1 MPDYGSKY
9 TEKRQRLLELR
20 LKRVYTEAQKDLQG
34 KLDSFVAKKERKQ
47 QEKLAQKKAGLIT
60 EQEYKDWLSGQV
72 FMEKQWKA
80 KVQQATDILYHSNE
94 KAVSMVRDE
103 QMNVFTENANYQA
116 YQVEKTTGFQDGI
129 SFELYD
135 MATVDRLINEKPEL
149 LPRSNLK
156 ERKDRAWNQG
166 IIANTITQGI
176 IQGET
181 IPQIAK
187 RIARDTVSRNTK
199 AMIRYA
205 RTAITGAENAGRME
219 TMRRAEDMGINVKKQ
234 WLATLDRRTRD
245 SHRHLDGQ
253 IRKIDEPFES
263 ELGEIMYPGDPEAEP
278 GDVYNCRCTLTYIY
292 PDYPSPASERIAYDE
307 WEDEE
312 GSHRESFIMGQD
324 TNYGDWLLEK
334 KRRHGEEIAMPVQS
348 GFDRTGTI
356 RSIAGLIEKNAF
368 EGDVP
373 EDYKKAIIKSLENAD
388 EQMLQIVQKTMDKVS
403 VYWTEENPAHNVS
416 HYTEGSGQIQII
428 TKDASGELRTVDDI
442 VRTFWHEYGHFV
454 DDANRSGSGY
464 GYKSEYGDYFFHG
477 IQAEIMRDDKW
488 MYAAREDANKLLKFS
503 GLDDRYE
510 CRFESGMY
518 GASIFKKTGEWVDAR
533 NPNFETMNELED
545 GLTKWVNSF
554 TKSISLE
561 DYRKQYGYPER
572 PNREEYIETY
582 FTPKRNLYRKRELY
596 KGASE
601 AYNKAIQ
608 EYYEKVDAFESTH
621 DMQKIYDAW
630 RKIDDEANRRK
641 EAVAPATDT
650 FDGGVG
656 GSFYAFILH
665 GGHEPKYYAVNRMGA
680 KEGIANV
687 FSALMTQDQNVL
699 EAMNGLCPNT
709 FNLIKGVILK

>member
-80 KVQQATDILYHSNE
+80 KVQQATDVLYHSNE

-135 MATVDRLINEKPEL
+135 VATVDRLINEKPEL

-334 KRRHGEEIAMPVQS
+334 KRRHLEQANDDAQSKRQTIQRAMTESEYESWQKENSTRKELEKQFEKKYKTEIEKAEADKYKDFYIDSEDKWLSEIKNEWFDPLYQVSNGYGRCGYIQAADGSKAINAYLRRGEIGMYSVKEMKTTIDAM
-348 GFDRTGTI
+348 DN
-356 RSIAGLIEKNAF
+356 LIEKTTLDRQMLVDRCAGIDALERLGINCGEHGKTYRFGHAF
-368 EGDVP
+368 CTDGVDLQAVVDRINNEYTGSTIIDKGFMSASVVP
-373 EDYKKAIIKSLENAD
+373 EKNVFGGSDVTFTVIAPKGTHAFISDNTRESEIVFKQGT
-388 EQMLQIVQKTMDKVS
+388 EQT
-403 VYWTEENPAHNVS
+403 
-416 HYTEGSGQIQII
+416 I
-428 TKDASGELRTVDDI
+428 TG
-442 VRTFWHEYGHFV
+442 
-454 DDANRSGSGY
+454 
-464 GYKSEYGDYFFHG
+464 
-477 IQAEIMRDDKW
+477 
-488 MYAAREDANKLLKFS
+488 ARV
-503 GLDDRYE
+503 
-510 CRFESGMY
+510 
-518 GASIFKKTGEWVDAR
+518 I
-533 NPNFETMNELED
+533 
-545 GLTKWVNSF
+545 
-554 TKSISLE
+554 
-561 DYRKQYGYPER
+561 
-572 PNREEYIETY
+572 
-582 FTPKRNLYRKRELY
+582 KRE
-596 KGASE
+596 AVD
-601 AYNKAIQ
+601 
-608 EYYEKVDAFESTH
+608 YEG
-621 DMQKIYDAW
+621 
-630 RKIDDEANRRK
+630 NRK
-641 EAVAPATDT
+641 EREV
-650 FDGGVG
+650 
-656 GSFYAFILH
+656 I
-665 GGHEPKYYAVNRMGA
+665 E
-680 KEGIANV
+680 V
-687 FSALMTQDQNVL
+687 FVEITN
-699 EAMNGLCPNT
+699 
-709 FNLIKGVILK
+709 